1 MYFLIFLFIY
11 PSVMIFYRY
20 PCIAIYRFV
29 CSIAFLPTD
38 YELIPALTGSP

>member
-11 PSVMIFYRY
+11 PSLMIF
-20 PCIAIYRFV
+20 IAIYRFV